1 MVGKLKRF
9 WLTVLGGLAA
19 CGEGGSTMFMRV
31 VTAVRA

>member
-9 WLTVLGGLAA
+9 WLTGLGALAA
-19 CGEGGSTMFMRV
+19 CWEVGSTMFMRV